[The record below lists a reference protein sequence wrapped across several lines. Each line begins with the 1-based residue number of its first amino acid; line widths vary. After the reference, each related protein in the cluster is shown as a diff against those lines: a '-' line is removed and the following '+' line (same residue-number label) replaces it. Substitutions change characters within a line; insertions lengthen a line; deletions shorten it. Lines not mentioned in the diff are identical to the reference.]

1 MNYARFA
8 CLALLFWPTLAVADT
23 RSVEVYGVGSVA
35 VDPDIA
41 YLEGQLY
48 GRGETAADAQESF
61 EKRKADFNSA
71 INPKSFEGVE
81 VTFEGVTTSRVP
93 EGGDDMGMAVRVM
106 GMAGNAAPGEPGE
119 FVVGEKVKIAI
130 RNLKP
135 EESEKAQQTLVKLVD
150 AANDAEMTFSSTAG
164 NSQMRAILGNAG
176 SMDYLMHFSLSDVPG
191 ARRKAMKQA
200 IEEARKSA
208 SEMAALTEGKL
219 GKVLQ
224 VIEVEEASA
233 SSAIETMYGITSQGE
248 GPETSTTGLGKI
260 NVRLKLRVKF
270 ELLDQ

>member
-1 MNYARFA
+1 MNFARVA
-8 CLALLFWPTLAVADT
+8 CLVLLFWPTLAVADT

-48 GRGETAADAQESF
+48 GSGETVADAQESF

-106 GMAGNAAPGEPGE
+106 GMAG
-119 FVVGEKVKIAI
+119 
-130 RNLKP
+130 
-135 EESEKAQQTLVKLVD
+135 D
-150 AANDAEMTFSSTAG
+150 
-164 NSQMRAILGNAG
+164 
-176 SMDYLMHFSLSDVPG
+176 
-191 ARRKAMKQA
+191 
-200 IEEARKSA
+200 
-208 SEMAALTEGKL
+208 
-219 GKVLQ
+219 
-224 VIEVEEASA
+224 A